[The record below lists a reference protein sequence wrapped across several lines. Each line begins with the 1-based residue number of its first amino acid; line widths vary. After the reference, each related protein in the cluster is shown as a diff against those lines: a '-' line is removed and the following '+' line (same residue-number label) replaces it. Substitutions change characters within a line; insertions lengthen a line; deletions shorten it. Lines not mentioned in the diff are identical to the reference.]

1 MAAKPGTSPRGT
13 PDVRTGDAE
22 VHTFRSPT
30 ALVVWVVWLLF
41 AAGNWIDIAVQG
53 RDHLSVVAAAILLL
67 ATGVIYA
74 CAQRPRI
81 IADKDGVTIRN
92 PLRDHRI
99 SWAAISDVDLV
110 DLLRVHC
117 DWGPPGASAD
127 DDASAKKHRKVISSW
142 AVHYSRRRQLSA
154 EAKARRAASPRRSPF
169 SLGGGQ
175 TSVPSYGSRGL
186 SGASQNVTPE
196 AEAQR
201 IARLLSEHATAAR
214 AESVWAHGTATPETT
229 STPGNTTSTPETTAT
244 LETTSTPAN
253 TTSTPG
259 ATAAS
264 ASATTDAPA
273 PGSTPAPPTAGWAE
287 PPQSTWNRVA
297 LAAILVPAL
306 ILLIVCLV

>member
-1 MAAKPGTSPRGT
+1 MAAKPGTSPRGA
-13 PDVRTGDAE
+13 PDTGGGNVRTGEAE

-41 AAGNWIDIAVQG
+41 AVGNWIDIAVQG

-81 IADKDGVTIRN
+81 IADPGGVTIRN

-99 SWAAISDVDLV
+99 GWAAISDVDLV

-117 DWGPPGASAD
+117 DWGPPRAPGD

-154 EAKARRAASPRRSPF
+154 EAKARRAANPRRSPLSAGF
-169 SLGGGQ
+169 
-175 TSVPSYGSRGL
+175 PSYGSRGL
-186 SGASQNVTPE
+186 SANSQNASPE
-196 AEAQR
+196 AEAER
-201 IARLLSEHATAAR
+201 IARLLREHATAAR
-214 AESVWAHGTATPETT
+214 AESVWAHGTAPTTPAASDDDAAIPASDATNAAPTPGST
-229 STPGNTTSTPETTAT
+229 STP
-244 LETTSTPAN
+244 
-253 TTSTPG
+253 
-259 ATAAS
+259 
-264 ASATTDAPA
+264 
-273 PGSTPAPPTAGWAE
+273 GWAE

>member
-13 PDVRTGDAE
+13 PGKGGGDVRTGEAE

-41 AAGNWIDIAVQG
+41 AVGNWIDIAVQG

-81 IADKDGVTIRN
+81 IADSGGVTIRN

-117 DWGPPGASAD
+117 DWGPPGAPAD
-127 DDASAKKHRKVISSW
+127 GDANAKKHRKVISSW
-142 AVHYSRRRQLSA
+142 AVHYSRRRQLSN
-154 EAKARRAASPRRSPF
+154 EAKARRAANPRRSPLSAGF
-169 SLGGGQ
+169 
-175 TSVPSYGSRGL
+175 PSYGSRGL
-186 SGASQNVTPE
+186 SANSQSATPE
-196 AEAQR
+196 AEAER
-201 IARLLSEHATAAR
+201 IARLLREHATAAR
-214 AESVWAHGTATPETT
+214 AESVWARGTA
-229 STPGNTTSTPETTAT
+229 AT
-244 LETTSTPAN
+244 TPAA
-253 TTSTPG
+253 SDATP
-259 ATAAS
+259 ADTP
-264 ASATTDAPA
+264 ASATTIAAPT
-273 PGSTPAPPTAGWAE
+273 PDSTPVPLTAGWAE
-287 PPQSTWNRVA
+287 PPRSTWSRAA

>member
-1 MAAKPGTSPRGT
+1 MAAKPGTSPRGA
-13 PDVRTGDAE
+13 PDTGGGNVRTGEAE

-41 AAGNWIDIAVQG
+41 AVGNWIDIAVQG

-81 IADKDGVTIRN
+81 IADPGGVTIRN

-99 SWAAISDVDLV
+99 GWAAISDVDLV

-117 DWGPPGASAD
+117 DWGPPRAPGD

-154 EAKARRAASPRRSPF
+154 EAKARRAANPRRSPLSAGF
-169 SLGGGQ
+169 
-175 TSVPSYGSRGL
+175 PSYGSRGL
-186 SGASQNVTPE
+186 SANSQNASPE
-196 AEAQR
+196 AEAER
-201 IARLLSEHATAAR
+201 IARLLREHATAAR
-214 AESVWAHGTATPETT
+214 AESVWAHGTAP
-229 STPGNTTSTPETTAT
+229 A
-244 LETTSTPAN
+244 TPAAPDDAAIPA
-253 TTSTPG
+253 SD
-259 ATAAS
+259 AAS
-264 ASATTDAPA
+264 A
-273 PGSTPAPPTAGWAE
+273 APPPRSAPTPRWAE
-287 PPQSTWNRVA
+287 PPPSTRKRVA